1 MASKADRFYFENFAA
16 AAEAASHAANYL
28 VECLKNYQAENLSE
42 MLDKMHSYEHAG
54 DMKKHEMSAA
64 LAKAFV
70 TPVDREDLAM
80 ISQNIDEVT
89 DCIEEVLQQFY
100 MDHIVEVTPEAIM
113 FAEKLVECC
122 DLMTEMLSEFV
133 NFKKPAKLHELII
146 KLNDCEEECD
156 ALYLEA
162 AHKVREQT
170 SEIFE
175 VLAWRAIYNKME
187 KCADA
192 CEHVGDC
199 VDTVVMKNT

>member
-1 MASKADRFYFENFAA
+1 MASKADRFYFENFVE
-16 AAEAASHAANYL
+16 AAEAACKAANYL
-28 VECLKNYQAENLSE
+28 VDCLSDYNAAEIHT
-42 MLDKMHSYEHAG
+42 MLGTMHGYEHLG
-54 DMKKHEMSAA
+54 DTKKHEMSAA

-70 TPVDREDLAM
+70 TPVDREDLAL

-89 DCIEEVLQQFY
+89 DSIEEVLQQFY
-100 MDHIVEVTPEAIM
+100 MDRITAVTPDAVA
-113 FAEKLVECC
+113 FAKKLVECC
-122 DLMTEMLSEFV
+122 DLMKDMLAEFS
-133 NFKKPAKLHELII
+133 NFKKPARLHEMIVA
-146 KLNDCEEECD
+146 LNNCEEECD
-156 ALYLEA
+156 TLYLEA

-170 SEIFE
+170 DDIFE